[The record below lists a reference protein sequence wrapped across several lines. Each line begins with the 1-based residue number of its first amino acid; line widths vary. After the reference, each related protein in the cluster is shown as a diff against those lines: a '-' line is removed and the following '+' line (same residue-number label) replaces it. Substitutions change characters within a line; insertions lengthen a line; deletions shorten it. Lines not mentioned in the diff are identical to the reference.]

1 MLIEFYIIPLYKI
14 PKEALLGS
22 LFSLSWCFIR
32 QAVLNLVF
40 LLLKLN
46 CIKRNS
52 LWKINYNL

>member
-14 PKEALLGS
+14 PKEALLES

-32 QAVLNLVF
+32 RYQAVLNLVF

-52 LWKINYNL
+52 L